1 MTPHRP
7 ASRRST
13 FRRRLAG
20 FVSGLLLAGASLGT
34 AAAQDDGG
42 DESPEAVQKKIRA
55 QMEKILRLMREN
67 QQALLEASVRGGE
80 KPKGPEVDPPDAP
93 DAPAMEGGTGGQSPP
108 PEGSGQPPPG
118 GSGDGGAGEAGEK
131 AKRAVEE
138 LIRTTQTTGGT
149 IPAELETLLRMIP
162 TQGGG
167 GGGGGDPSAD
177 AEGRKEMGEQPDPK
191 DERKS
196 PEKDPSD
203 GNPKPGEQ
211 PPPEA
216 EKGRSPP
223 DAPPA
228 WWTSLPDSVRQAIVS
243 GRTED
248 VPPRYRSRIQAYRK
262 WLAEQATRTR

>member
-1 MTPHRP
+1 MTPPRP
-7 ASRRST
+7 APHRLT
-13 FRRRLAG
+13 LRRRLAA
-20 FVSGLLLAGASLGT
+20 FAAVLALAGATLGT
-34 AAAQDDGG
+34 AAAQDDDG
-42 DESPEAVQKKIRA
+42 DESPEAVQQKIKA

-67 QQALLEASVRGGE
+67 QQALLEASLRGGE
-80 KPKGPEVDPPDAP
+80 KPKGPEMVPPDSP
-93 DAPAMEGGTGGQSPP
+93 DAPAMDGGGGGQAPP
-108 PEGSGQPPPG
+108 PEGSVPPPSG
-118 GSGDGGAGEAGEK
+118 GSGDGSAGEAGEK

-138 LIRTTQTTGGT
+138 LIKTTQATGGA
-149 IPAELETLLRMIP
+149 IPGELETLLRMIP

-167 GGGGGDPSAD
+167 GGGGGDPSED
-177 AEGRKEMGEQPDPK
+177 AERRKEMGEQPDPK
-191 DERKS
+191 DGRKS

-203 GNPKPGEQ
+203 ANPKPGEQ

-216 EKGRSPP
+216 EKGRPPP

-262 WLAEQATRTR
+262 WLAEQATRAR